1 MARGQALPSRPHPL
15 SDNLCLLNTQ
25 WHQPRTHTLPSFRV
39 LRGPSGSAAGRVR
52 RPQSSHCPPPALQ
65 SLRLT

>member
-25 WHQPRTHTLPSFRV
+25 WHQPRTHILRPSGSFRV
-39 LRGPSGSAAGRVR
+39 LPV
-52 RPQSSHCPPPALQ
+52 
-65 SLRLT
+65 LRQEG